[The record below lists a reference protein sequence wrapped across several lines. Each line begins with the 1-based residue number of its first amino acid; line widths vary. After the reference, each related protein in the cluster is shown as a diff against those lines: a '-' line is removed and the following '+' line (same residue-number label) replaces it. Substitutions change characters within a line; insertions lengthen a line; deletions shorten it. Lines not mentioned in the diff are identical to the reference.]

1 MPRFSIRNPY
11 FIIVVCLV
19 LLVIGVTSLARMPVD
34 LFPAINLPEV
44 VVATFYSGMPPQ
56 DIETD
61 ITDPLERF
69 FTLASGIDHMESR
82 SLLGV
87 SIIRVYFQPGTNADA
102 DVTELSNLALADL
115 KRLPPGTLPPVV
127 LKFDA
132 SSLPVALVTVK
143 GEGLNETQLHDYA
156 QFQIR
161 NQIAVVPGAE
171 IPPPFGG
178 QYRQIMVYVDPYKL
192 LSRQL
197 SPMDVV
203 GAVNNSN
210 LILPAGDVKI
220 GLDDYYVYSNSLVD
234 TMKQLGE
241 VPVKTVKDAWV
252 SVNDIGKAE
261 DSHQIQYN
269 VVRVDSQRSCYIPI
283 MKQGGNTNTI
293 DVVNGI
299 RALVGHLYDIPKQMV
314 ANVVFD
320 QSVYVKEAI
329 KTVLHEGLLGLIL
342 TSLMIL
348 IFLGSLRATSAVL
361 LSIPLSALATFV
373 VLFMMGSTVN
383 TMILG
388 GLALA
393 FSRVIDNSVISLEN
407 IYRHLEMGAAPMV
420 AAEVGGAEVN
430 LAVLAAT
437 LVDVV
442 DFFPVVFLY
451 GVAKF
456 LFSALALAFCLSLL
470 ASFVVA
476 MTVIPL
482 FCSRFLKA
490 VPHVE
495 KHSHAD
501 EEYEV
506 EPTEP
511 ESRSRWDRFNARFNQ
526 CFNKVLD
533 FYELWVR
540 RALKRPGLTVAA
552 LGGIFL
558 ASLAIYPLLGLAF
571 FPQTDAGQF
580 TINLKVPTGT
590 RIENTEQYVAKVE
603 DLIRHEVDPKD
614 LKMVVSNI
622 GVVPDFSSLYT
633 TNAGSYTATLQVALN
648 EPHRL
653 SSFEYMDR
661 VEKRIASEHPDIRTF
676 FSSGS
681 MVDAILN
688 MGMPAPIDIQVSGPA
703 LHQIYGV
710 AQELAGRIQQVPG
723 VGEIYIPQDMNYPA
737 LQLDVD
743 RIHAAELG
751 LTQKDVVDNVITA
764 LNSNYMIAPN
774 YWVDRKSGNDY
785 YLTVQYFE
793 HGPGAIHDMTD
804 IGQIPLR
811 SQPKNKTES
820 ALGSLNCG
828 PIGLAG
834 LPMRSDWSVPKSE
847 PILHPSPSRAMWGCN
862 QNSSGAT
869 IATSGGERPVTVLGN
884 VVKVNYT
891 QTPTEVDHYQIQRVI
906 DLYVTPSGEDLGRVT
921 HAIQEIVDKGHL
933 PANVRVNLRGM
944 VEGMNASFKSF
955 GLGFLLSFVLLFLIL
970 TAQFKSFIDP
980 LLIML
985 AIPMGFVGVL
995 IILPLTHSTLNVMS
1009 LMGVLMLVGIAD
1021 SNSILIVDFAHNL
1034 ERQGMSP
1041 LDAVI
1046 TACRVRLRPI
1056 LMTSLATII
1065 GMIPMAIKL
1074 GTGAEQYAPMARA
1087 IIGGLA
1093 SSVLLTIFIVPAAY
1107 LLVYGRGKKE
1117 SVEGVVVEPAR

>member
-1 MPRFSIRNPY
+1 MPGFSIRNPY
-11 FIIVVCLV
+11 FIIVICLV
-19 LLVIGVTSLARMPVD
+19 LLVIGVTSVARMPVD
-34 LFPAINLPEV
+34 LFPPINLPEV

-69 FTLASGIDHMESR
+69 FTLAAGVDHMESR

-87 SIIRVYFQPGTNADA
+87 SIIRVYFQPGTSADA

-161 NQIAVVPGAE
+161 NQIATVPGAE
-171 IPPPFGG
+171 IPGVFGG
-178 QYRQIMVYVDPYKL
+178 TYRQIMVYVDPYKL

-197 SPMDVV
+197 SLMDVV
-203 GAVNNSN
+203 GAVNDSN
-210 LILPAGDVKI
+210 LILPAGDVKM
-220 GLDDYYVYSNSLVD
+220 GPYDYYVYSNSLVD
-234 TMKQLGE
+234 NMDQLSQIPLKIRGHS
-241 VPVKTVKDAWV
+241 PVTVSDV
-252 SVNDIGKAE
+252 GKAE
-261 DSHQIQYN
+261 DAHGIQTN
-269 VVRVDSQRSCYIPI
+269 IVRIDGQHSAYIPI
-283 MKQGGNTNTI
+283 MKQGGDTNTI
-293 DVVNGI
+293 AVVDGV
-299 RALVGHLYDIPKQMV
+299 RKLTQHLYDIPKQM
-314 ANVVFD
+314 ATSIVFD

-329 KTVLHEGLLGLIL
+329 HTVLHEGFLGLVL

-348 IFLGSLRATSAVL
+348 LFLGSFRATSAVL
-361 LSIPLSALATFV
+361 LSIPLSALAAFV
-373 VLFMMGSTVN
+373 LLALMGSTVN

-388 GLALA
+388 GMALA

-407 IYRHLEMGAAPMV
+407 IYRHLEMGAVPAI
-420 AAEVGGAEVN
+420 AAEVGGSEVN

-442 DFFPVVFLY
+442 DFFPVIFLY

-470 ASFVVA
+470 ASYVVA

-482 FCSRFLKA
+482 FCSRFLKT
-490 VPHVE
+490 VTHPEH
-495 KHSHAD
+495 HAD
-501 EEYEV
+501 YEV
-506 EPTEP
+506 EPTVT
-511 ESRSRWDRFNARFNQ
+511 ESRHWMDRFNAHFNRV
-526 CFNKVLD
+526 FNKGLD
-533 FYELWVR
+533 YYEHWLR
-540 RALKRPGLTVAA
+540 RALRRPGLTVIA
-552 LGGIFL
+552 LAGVFVL
-558 ASLAIYPLLGLAF
+558 SLAIYPLTGLAF
-571 FPQTDAGQF
+571 FPKTDAGQF

-590 RIENTEQYVAKVE
+590 RIEVTDEYVAKVE
-603 DLIRHEVDPKD
+603 DLIRQTVGAHD
-614 LKMVVSNI
+614 LRRIVSNI

-633 TNAGSYTATLQVALN
+633 TNAGPYTATVQVQLN
-648 EPHRL
+648 DSHSE

-661 VEKRIASEHPDIRTF
+661 IQKKMAAQFPDIRTF

-688 MGMPAPIDIQVSGPA
+688 TGMPAPIDVQVSSPDLG
-703 LHQIYGV
+703 QIYGI
-710 AQELAGRIQQVPG
+710 AQDLATQIRQVHG
-723 VGEIYIPQDMNYPA
+723 VGQIYIPQDMNYPA
-737 LQLDVD
+737 LRLDVD
-743 RIHAAELG
+743 RLHAGELG
-751 LTQKDVVDNVITA
+751 LSQKNVVDNVITA

-785 YLTVQYFE
+785 YLTVQFFE
-793 HGPGAIHDMTD
+793 KGDSAIHNLADL
-804 IGQIPLR
+804 GQIPLR
-811 SQPKNKTES
+811 DPSGGDGLS
-820 ALGSLNCG
+820 CG
-828 PIGLAG
+828 PSGPVGGNAKPSWACNGAG
-834 LPMRSDWSVPKSE
+834 R
-847 PILHPSPSRAMWGCN
+847 PI
-862 QNSSGAT
+862 
-869 IATSGGERPVTVLGN
+869 TVLNN
-884 VVKVNYT
+884 VVNIKQI
-891 QTPTEVDHYQIQRVI
+891 QTPTEVDHYQIQRAV
-906 DLYVTPSGEDLGRVT
+906 DLYVTPTGEDLGHVT
-921 HAIQEIVDKGHL
+921 DSIRKILAKSEF
-933 PANVRVNLRGM
+933 PSNVRVNLRGM
-944 VEGMNASFKSF
+944 VQGMEASFKSF
-955 GLGFLLSFVLLFLIL
+955 ALGFLISFVLLFLIL
-970 TAQFKSFIDP
+970 VAQFKSFVDP

-1034 ERQGMSP
+1034 ERQGLSP
-1041 LDAVI
+1041 ADAVT

-1065 GMIPMAIKL
+1065 GMIPLALKL

-1087 IIGGLA
+1087 IIGGLT
-1093 SSVLLTIFIVPAAY
+1093 SSVALTVFIVPAAY
-1107 LLVYGRGKKE
+1107 LLVYGKRSQPEK
-1117 SVEGVVVEPAR
+1117 VNA

>member
-1 MPRFSIRNPY
+1 MAGFSIRNPY
-11 FIIVVCLV
+11 FIIVICLV
-19 LLVIGVTSLARMPVD
+19 LVVIGVTSLARMPVD
-34 LFPAINLPEV
+34 LFPPINLPEV
-44 VVATFYSGMPPQ
+44 VVATFYSGMPPE
-56 DIETD
+56 DVETD

-69 FTLASGIDHMESR
+69 FTLASGVDHMESR

-87 SIIRVYFQPGTNADA
+87 SIIKVYFQPGTSPDA

-143 GEGLNETQLHDYA
+143 GEGLNQTQLHDYA

-171 IPPPFGG
+171 IPGVFGG
-178 QYRQIMVYVDPYKL
+178 TYRQIMVYVDPYKL
-192 LSRQL
+192 SSRQL
-197 SPMDVV
+197 SLMDVV
-203 GAVNNSN
+203 GAINNSN

-220 GLDDYYVYSNSLVD
+220 GPYDYFVYSNSLVD
-234 TMKQLGE
+234 SMKELGE
-241 VPVKTVKDAWV
+241 VPLKVNGHSWV
-252 SVNDIGKAE
+252 TVNDVGKAE
-261 DSHQIQYN
+261 DAHGIQTN
-269 VVRVDSQRSCYIPI
+269 IVRIDGQKSAYIPI
-283 MKQGGNTNTI
+283 MKQGGDTNTI
-293 DVVNGI
+293 AVVDGVRELI
-299 RALVGHLYDIPKQMV
+299 KHLYGIPQQMKTSI
-314 ANVVFD
+314 VFD

-329 KTVLHEGLLGLIL
+329 DTVLHEGFLGLIL

-348 IFLGSLRATSAVL
+348 IFLGSFRATSAVL
-361 LSIPLSALATFV
+361 LSIPLSALAAFV
-373 VLFMMGSTVN
+373 VLALMGGTIN

-388 GLALA
+388 GMALA

-407 IYRHLEMGAAPMV
+407 IYRHLEMGAAPMI
-420 AAEVGGAEVN
+420 AAEVGGSEVS

-490 VPHVE
+490 VPH
-495 KHSHAD
+495 HA
-501 EEYEV
+501 ETEHKEYEI
-506 EPTEP
+506 ERTASASHSWME
-511 ESRSRWDRFNARFNQ
+511 RFNARFNRM
-526 CFNKVLD
+526 FNKILD
-533 FYELWVR
+533 YYEHWVR
-540 RALKRPGLTVAA
+540 RAVRRPGLTVAI
-552 LGGIFL
+552 LSGVFL

-571 FPQTDAGQF
+571 FPKTDAGQF
-580 TINLKVPTGT
+580 TINVKVPTGT
-590 RIENTEQYVAKVE
+590 RIEVTDQYIAKVE
-603 DLIRHEVDPKD
+603 DLIRNTIEGGD
-614 LKMVVSNI
+614 LRRIVSNI

-633 TNAGSYTATLQVALN
+633 ANSGPYTATIQVQLN
-648 EPHRL
+648 ASHHL

-661 VEKRIASEHPDIRTF
+661 VQARIAKQFPDIRTF

-688 MGMPAPIDIQVSGPA
+688 TGMPAPIDVQVSSPNLEEIHGIA
-703 LHQIYGV
+703 ENLASQIR
-710 AQELAGRIQQVPG
+710 QIHG
-723 VGEIYIPQDMNYPA
+723 VGQVYVPQDMNYPA
-737 LQLDVD
+737 LRLDVD
-743 RIHAAELG
+743 RVHAGELG

-785 YLTVQYFE
+785 YLTVQFFE
-793 HGPGAIHDMTD
+793 KGQAAIHNMADL
-804 IGQIPLR
+804 GQIPLR
-811 SQPKNKTES
+811 NPNAS
-820 ALGSLNCG
+820 GDLNCG
-828 PIGLAG
+828 PGQAAG
-834 LPMRSDWSVPKSE
+834 KGQPAWSCAE
-847 PILHPSPSRAMWGCN
+847 
-862 QNSSGAT
+862 
-869 IATSGGERPVTVLGN
+869 GGRPTTVLNN
-884 VVKVNYT
+884 VVSVKQV
-891 QTPTEVDHYQIQRVI
+891 QTPTEVDHYQIQRAVDI
-906 DLYVTPSGEDLGRVT
+906 YVTPGGEDLQRVT
-921 HAIQEIVDKGHL
+921 SSIRNILAKASIPGD
-933 PANVRVNLRGM
+933 VRVNLRGM
-944 VEGMNASFKSF
+944 VQGMEASFKSF
-955 GLGFLLSFVLLFLIL
+955 AFGFLISFLLLFLIL

-980 LLIML
+980 FLIML

-995 IILPLTHSTLNVMS
+995 IILPLTGSTLNVMS

-1041 LDAVI
+1041 ADAVI
-1046 TACRVRLRPI
+1046 NACRVRLRPI

-1065 GMIPMAIKL
+1065 GMIPMALKL
-1074 GTGAEQYAPMARA
+1074 GTGAEQYAPMAKA
-1087 IIGGLA
+1087 IIGGLT
-1093 SSVLLTIFIVPAAY
+1093 SSVVLTIFIVPAAY
-1107 LLVYGRGKKE
+1107 LLVYGKRNQTAAT
-1117 SVEGVVVEPAR
+1117 VQPMEPTV

>member
-1 MPRFSIRNPY
+1 MPGFSIRNPY
-11 FIIVVCLV
+11 FIIVICLV
-19 LLVIGVTSLARMPVD
+19 LLVIGVTSIARMPVD
-34 LFPAINLPEV
+34 LFPPINLPEV

-69 FTLASGIDHMESR
+69 FTLAAGVDHMESR

-87 SIIRVYFQPGTNADA
+87 SIIRVYFQPGTSPDA

-171 IPPPFGG
+171 IPGVFGG
-178 QYRQIMVYVDPYKL
+178 TYRQIMVYVDPLKL

-203 GAVNNSN
+203 GAVNDSN
-210 LILPAGDVKI
+210 LILPAGDVKM
-220 GLDDYYVYSNSLVD
+220 GPYDYFVYSNSLVD
-234 TMKQLGE
+234 NMDQLDQ
-241 VPVKTVKDAWV
+241 VPLKIKGHSWVTVGDV
-252 SVNDIGKAE
+252 GKAE
-261 DSHQIQYN
+261 DAHGIQTN
-269 VVRVDSQRSCYIPI
+269 IVRIDGQKSVYIPVL
-283 MKQGGNTNTI
+283 KQGGDTNTI
-293 DVVNGI
+293 AVVDGL
-299 RALVGHLYDIPKQMV
+299 RTLTKHLYDIPKQM
-314 ANVVFD
+314 ATSIVFD

-329 KTVLHEGLLGLIL
+329 QTVLHEGFLGLIL

-348 IFLGSLRATSAVL
+348 VFLGSFRATSAVL
-361 LSIPLSALATFV
+361 LSIPLSALAAFV
-373 VLFMMGSTVN
+373 VLALMGSTVN

-388 GLALA
+388 GMALA

-442 DFFPVVFLY
+442 DFFPVIFLY

-490 VPHVE
+490 VPPTAVHQ
-495 KHSHAD
+495 H

-506 EPTEP
+506 EPEQALSQ
-511 ESRSRWDRFNARFNQ
+511 SRMDRLNAAFNRG
-526 CFNKVLD
+526 FNKVLD
-533 FYELWVR
+533 YYEYWVR

-552 LGGIFL
+552 LMGVFL
-558 ASLAIYPLLGLAF
+558 VSLAIYPLLGLAF
-571 FPQTDAGQF
+571 FPKTDAGQF

-590 RIENTEQYVAKVE
+590 RIEVTDQYVAQVE
-603 DLIRHEVDPKD
+603 DLIRHTVEPKD
-614 LKMVVSNI
+614 LKLIVSNI
-622 GVVPDFSSLYT
+622 GVVPDFSALYT
-633 TNAGSYTATLQVALN
+633 TNSGAYTATVQVQLN
-648 EPHRL
+648 DSHRL
-653 SSFEYMDR
+653 SSFDYMDR
-661 VEKRIASEHPDIRTF
+661 VQKRMANQFPDIRTF

-688 MGMPAPIDIQVSGPA
+688 AGMPAPIDVQVSSSD
-703 LHQIYGV
+703 LKQIYGI
-710 AQELAGRIQQVPG
+710 AQNLATQIRQVPG
-723 VGEIYIPQDMNYPA
+723 VGEVYIPQDMNYPA
-737 LQLDVD
+737 LSLDVD
-743 RIHAAELG
+743 RVHAGELG

-785 YLTVQYFE
+785 YLTVQFFE
-793 HGPGAIHDMTD
+793 KGESAIHNMADF
-804 IGQIPLR
+804 GQIPLR
-811 SQPKNKTES
+811 DPGDAAGMS
-820 ALGSLNCG
+820 CG
-828 PIGLAG
+828 PTGAA
-834 LPMRSDWSVPKSE
+834 K
-847 PILHPSPSRAMWGCN
+847 A
-862 QNSSGAT
+862 GAT
-869 IATSGGERPVTVLGN
+869 HPAWACGGEGRPITVLNN
-884 VVKVNYT
+884 VVNVKQI
-891 QTPTEVDHYQIQRVI
+891 QTPTEVDHYQIQRAMDV
-906 DLYVTPSGEDLGRVT
+906 YVTPSGEDLGRVT
-921 HAIQEIVDKGHL
+921 GAIKDILAKTNIPG
-933 PANVRVNLRGM
+933 NVRVNLRGM
-944 VEGMNASFKSF
+944 VQGMEASFKSF
-955 GLGFLLSFVLLFLIL
+955 ALGFLISFVLLFLIL

-980 LLIML
+980 FLIML

-1034 ERQGMSP
+1034 EQQGLSAA
-1041 LDAVI
+1041 DAVV

-1065 GMIPMAIKL
+1065 GMTPMALRL
-1074 GTGAEQYAPMARA
+1074 GTGAEQYTPMARA
-1087 IIGGLA
+1087 IIGGLT

-1107 LLVYGRGKKE
+1107 LLVYGRRNE
-1117 SVEGVVVEPAR
+1117 QAAETRTTEPAE